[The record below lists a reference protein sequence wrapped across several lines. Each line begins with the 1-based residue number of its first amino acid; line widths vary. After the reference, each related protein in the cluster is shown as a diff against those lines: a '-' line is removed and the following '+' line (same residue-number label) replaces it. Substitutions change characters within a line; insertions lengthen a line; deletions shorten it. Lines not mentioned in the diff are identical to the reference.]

1 MNNCIYNKQSRDA
14 YKRKKM
20 AKAKSV
26 KNGKMTKTQLVQ
38 AIVDH
43 AKDTGMSRKQAAAAL
58 NALNVIVA
66 KQLGR
71 KGPGEITIPGI
82 LKLQVIKKPA
92 QPERKGINPF
102 TKEPT
107 IFKAKPARRVVKAR
121 ILKGMKDA
129 AM

>member
-1 MNNCIYNKQSRDA
+1 
-14 YKRKKM
+14 M
-20 AKAKSV
+20 AKAKNA
-26 KNGKMTKTQLVQ
+26 KNGKAAKTAKMTKTQLVQ
-38 AIVDH
+38 AIVDQ
-43 AKDTGMSRKQAAAAL
+43 AKDSGMSRKQAAAAL
-58 NALNVIVA
+58 NALNTIVA

-71 KGPGEITIPGI
+71 RGPGEITIPGI
-82 LKLQVIKKPA
+82 AKLQVIVKPA

>member
-1 MNNCIYNKQSRDA
+1 
-14 YKRKKM
+14 M
-20 AKAKSV
+20 AKAKSA
-26 KNGKMTKTQLVQ
+26 KNGKAAKMTKTQLVQ

-43 AKDTGMSRKQAAAAL
+43 ASDSGMSRKQAAAAL
-58 NALNVIVA
+58 NALNTIVA

-82 LKLQVIKKPA
+82 AKLQVIVKPA
-92 QPERKGINPF
+92 QPARKGINPF

-107 IFKAKPARRVVKAR
+107 VFKAKPARRVVKAR

-129 AM
+129 AL